1 MDSFPKLVND
11 FFVDVADIS
20 QLRNSSLFL
29 CRADGVPLYSNN
41 SLGKDVSEASVGAL
55 LGGVW
60 QAARALASFIPDN
73 EDNEDIFR
81 LSFDTSSRGLYI
93 VPTPING
100 EEFYLGLIYFSEVNP
115 GQIKSRLR
123 DLSFKFVEYIES
135 ISTLIAPKENEDF
148 LFDDISDDEMDN
160 LFSFGGV

>member
-41 SLGKDVSEASVGAL
+41 GLGEDVSEASVGAL

-60 QAARALASFIPDN
+60 QAARTLASFIPDSEGN
-73 EDNEDIFR
+73 QDIFR
-81 LSFDTSSRGLYI
+81 LSFDTSSRGIYI

-100 EEFYLGLIYFSEVNP
+100 EEFYLGMIYFSEVNP
-115 GQIKSRLR
+115 GQVKSRLR

-135 ISTLIAPKENEDF
+135 ISIHLAPEVKDEF

-160 LFSFGGV
+160 LFTFGGA